1 MGRMGLG
8 RVGRRNRA
16 KRAPS
21 AKRSISRIIE
31 RLEQRTMLSINVART
46 GAAPNFTVTFT
57 DDAVALVNNRLELRF
72 NAANELEYSVNG
84 GSFTNNLGGGD
95 MATFG
100 NIATIVTNLGPG
112 SDNLVLNLQTFAF
125 DARVLPVNANPLQTA
140 AILTD
145 TGGGHA
151 VQVDLTGTELL
162 NLVGVGRNDNLR
174 VETSNGNSNVRVENA
189 GPPSTDELLASDMEP
204 RVQFSAIN
212 AFTFANRAGSQG
224 ANVV

>member
-31 RLEQRTMLSINVART
+31 RLEERTMLSINVART

-57 DDAVALVNNRLELRF
+57 DDATAPVDSRLELRF

-84 GSFTNNLGGGD
+84 GSFTNNLGGGN

-100 NIATIVTNLGPG
+100 NIASIVTNFGVG
-112 SDNLVLNLQTFAF
+112 SDNLVLNLQQLAI
-125 DARVLPVNANPLQTA
+125 NATVAPNPGNSLQIDTS
-140 AILTD
+140 LTD
-145 TGGGHA
+145 TGSGHT
-151 VQVDLTGTELL
+151 LTINTTTAEVIHFTGA
-162 NLVGVGRNDNLR
+162 GSNDNLTVDSGQGDSTAR
-174 VETSNGNSNVRVENA
+174 ISN
-189 GPPSTDELLASDMEP
+189 
-204 RVQFSAIN
+204 
-212 AFTFANRAGSQG
+212 
-224 ANVV
+224 